1 VTGKAG
7 LPITSVPVNIML
19 TVAVDDKWTAPVT
32 SIPLLSFKPA
42 VVSIIFA
49 IFDEIFAAVQRPAR
63 TEVML
68 VPVSTNIAI
77 PEAELVCAELH
88 FVLKS
93 EKPPNPPED

>member
-1 VTGKAG
+1 
-7 LPITSVPVNIML
+7 ML
-19 TVAVDDKWTAPVT
+19 TVVVGDKWTAPVT
-32 SIPLLSFKPA
+32 SISVLSFKPA

-49 IFDEIFAAVQRPAR
+49 IFDEIFAAVERPAR

-68 VPVSTNIAI
+68 VPNIAK
-77 PEAELVCAELH
+77 PEAELVCGELH